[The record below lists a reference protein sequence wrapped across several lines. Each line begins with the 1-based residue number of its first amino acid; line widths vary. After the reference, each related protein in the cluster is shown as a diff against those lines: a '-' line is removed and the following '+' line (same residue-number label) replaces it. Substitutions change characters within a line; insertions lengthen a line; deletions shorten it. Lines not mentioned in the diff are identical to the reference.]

1 MSREWET
8 FEEIVCDRQAEIEAN
23 QIIETY
29 VMDHETYER
38 IYVKAIISKDPTRL
52 PDGEKL
58 WVRDFSGKLKPEYWA
73 IKIVEVQSP
82 ISSALLRE
90 DV

>member
-8 FEEIVCDRQAEIEAN
+8 FEEIVLDRQAEIEAN
-23 QIIETY
+23 QVIETY

-38 IYVKAIISKDPTRL
+38 IYVKAIISKDPTKL

-58 WVRDFSGKLKPEYWA
+58 WVRDFSGKLEPECWA
-73 IKIVEVQSP
+73 IKIVEKQSP
-82 ISSALLRE
+82 ISAALLGE
-90 DV
+90 DF

>member
-8 FEEIVCDRQAEIEAN
+8 FEEIVYDHQAEIDAN

-38 IYVKAIISKDPTRL
+38 VYVKAIICKDPAKL

-58 WVRDFSGKLKPEYWA
+58 WVRDFTGKLRPEFWA
-73 IKIVEVQSP
+73 IKIVEEQSP
-82 ISSALLRE
+82 PSS
-90 DV
+90 VFTGGNT